1 MTDTSA
7 TDVTAMSGVNEER
20 KETSAGDVTA
30 VSDVGDVAEKTGAQC
45 KQASVRWGWGQV
57 PVT

>member
-7 TDVTAMSGVNEER
+7 TDVTAMSGVSEER

-30 VSDVGDVAEKTGAQC
+30 VSDVGDVTVKTGAQ
-45 KQASVRWGWGQV
+45 
-57 PVT
+57 